1 MKILMAHNWY
11 FVGGGADRVFF
22 ETMKLLEKHGHTVV
36 PFSMKDKRNYDSA
49 YKEYFVNEIDY
60 STIKPSRGNLKTAMR
75 MIYSFEAKK
84 KIDALIQKTR
94 PDIAHL
100 HNIYGRLTP
109 SILYA
114 LKKNKVPVIMTLHDY
129 KLICPAYDMTS
140 SGKPCERCRGGRFYN
155 AFIRKCVK
163 ESYLAS
169 LVYAAESSVHSL
181 LRTYV
186 NNISYFIAPS
196 LFLKNKM
203 IEFGIPEKKIE
214 YIPNFIN
221 GNVDYSSNTEDDYF
235 LYLGKL
241 LHVKGVFTLL
251 RAFKNIKKSQL
262 HIAGNGELRSEL
274 EDYAKKNNINNVR
287 FLGHLNSEEMFKAL
301 KGTKFVVLPTECYE
315 NAPLAV
321 LEAFANGKPVI
332 GANIGGIPEMVI
344 GEETGLLFEPG
355 NHEDLRQKINYLLNN
370 PSKVL
375 EMGRNARQKVE
386 KEYNAELHYQRL
398 IALYEKV
405 LNQLNPSLTVNAP

>member
-22 ETMKLLEKHGHTVV
+22 ETAKLLKKHGHTVI
-36 PFSMKDKRNYDSA
+36 PFSMKDKRNYNSA

-60 STIKPSRGNLKTAMR
+60 SKIKPSLGDLKTAMR

-84 KIDALIQKTR
+84 KIGALIQKTK
-94 PDIAHL
+94 PDVAHL

-114 LKKNKVPVIMTLHDY
+114 LKKNNIPAVMTLHDY

-140 SGKPCERCRGGRFYN
+140 NGKPCEGCKGGRFYN
-155 AFIRKCVK
+155 AFLRKCVK
-163 ESYLAS
+163 KSYLAS

-186 NNISYFIAPS
+186 KNISYFIAPS

-221 GNVDYSSNTEDDYF
+221 IDVSHSLNEGDDYF
-235 LYLGKL
+235 LYIGKL
-241 LHVKGVFTLL
+241 LQVKGVFALL
-251 RAFKNIKKSQL
+251 RAVKDIAEAHL
-262 HIAGNGELRSEL
+262 YIAGDGNLRGEL
-274 EDYAKKNNINNVR
+274 EDYVKENKMNNIQ
-287 FLGHLNSEEMFKAL
+287 FLGHLSSKEIFKVLNMA
-301 KGTKFVVLPTECYE
+301 KFVILPSECYE
-315 NAPLAV
+315 NASLAV
-321 LEAFANGKPVI
+321 LEAFAHSKPVI

-344 GEETGLLFEPG
+344 EGETGLLFEPG
-355 NHEDLRQKINYLLNN
+355 NHIQLREKIEALLSL
-370 PSKVL
+370 PDKIV
-375 EMGRNARQKVE
+375 EMGRKARQKVE

-398 IALYEKV
+398 MEVYEKALDQNKSFV
-405 LNQLNPSLTVNAP
+405 KN